1 MLTHVTGVGIC
12 PKITDCKCICQICFC
27 TSEIHSQD
35 HHHHHH
41 HNFHYHDLTCV
52 TKPMTILE
60 LLSTKVTLPAS
71 STYDR
76 SFLGPVGLDM
86 VNGHWS
92 MSLSWMLPCVAF
104 HSLVMVL
111 AMIMV
116 RVRIMVEVMDTVI
129 VMA

>member
-1 MLTHVTGVGIC
+1 
-12 PKITDCKCICQICFC
+12 
-27 TSEIHSQD
+27 
-35 HHHHHH
+35 
-41 HNFHYHDLTCV
+41 
-52 TKPMTILE
+52 MTILE

-129 VMA
+129 VMAQIVLVNVLIRWMVPTLRLKMLRAETEMLRRERRTSWSLWKRINIIKPV